1 MRAVLLVIGG
11 WLLAAGVAALLGV
24 LAVYLLGSGITAD
37 TGQPLNAGEVERA
50 LAQPG
55 TPTTPSPPPP
65 SPTSGG
71 DGQSQDNAQ
80 SQDRLQVVETSGG
93 TIIARCR
100 ESKTALVSWT
110 PRQGFE
116 ADEEVR
122 GPDDAVYLEFSSDDV
137 KVHVTIGCTD
147 DTLLPLVVTGEDD

>member
-1 MRAVLLVIGG
+1 MRAVLLVVGG

-24 LAVYLLGSGITAD
+24 LAVYLLGSGIAAS

-55 TPTTPSPPPP
+55 TPTTPPPPPP
-65 SPTSGG
+65 SPSPGG
-71 DGQSQDNAQ
+71 DGQSQDNGQ
-80 SQDRLQVVETSGG
+80 SQGRLQVVETSGG

-100 ESKTALVSWT
+100 ESKTELVSWT

-122 GPDDAVYLEFSSDDV
+122 GPDDAVYLEFSSDDM
-137 KVHVTIGCTD
+137 KVHATIGCSD
-147 DTLLPLVVTGEDD
+147 GTLLPLVVTGEDD